1 MKTGTDDPGASLH
14 ERENRCI
21 ISSLAHFKAGKLRR
35 RTDEGKR
42 SRTCERMPAG
52 KEKHYPDIDNI
63 FEICYPVPICPEQL
77 GGLATPRPPAEQTGD
92 RVMTE
97 NGADVTEAYEKGA
110 KEAVKAA
117 DLYGCRFALLKEKSP
132 SCGSGK
138 IYDGTFTRTLREGDG
153 TAARLLKEKGIRVYG
168 ESQTEALIKEITA
181 VQG

>member
-1 MKTGTDDPGASLH
+1 MKEKEAVLVSACLLGFCCRYD
-14 ERENRCI
+14 
-21 ISSLAHFKAGKLRR
+21 
-35 RTDEGKR
+35 
-42 SRTCERMPAG
+42 G

-63 FEICYPVPICPEQL
+63 FEICHPVPICPEQL
-77 GGLATPRPPAEQTGD
+77 GGLATPRPPAERTGD

-153 TAARLLKEKGIRVYG
+153 TAARLLKAKGIRVYG

-181 VQG
+181 LLNCYKLSQQKENDQ

>member
-1 MKTGTDDPGASLH
+1 MKEKEAVLVSACLLGFCCRYD
-14 ERENRCI
+14 
-21 ISSLAHFKAGKLRR
+21 
-35 RTDEGKR
+35 
-42 SRTCERMPAG
+42 G

-77 GGLATPRPPAEQTGD
+77 GGLATPRPPAERTGD

-153 TAARLLKEKGIRVYG
+153 TAARLLKAKGIRVYG
-168 ESQTEALIKEITA
+168 ESQAEALIKEITA
-181 VQG
+181 VLNCYKLSQQKENDQ